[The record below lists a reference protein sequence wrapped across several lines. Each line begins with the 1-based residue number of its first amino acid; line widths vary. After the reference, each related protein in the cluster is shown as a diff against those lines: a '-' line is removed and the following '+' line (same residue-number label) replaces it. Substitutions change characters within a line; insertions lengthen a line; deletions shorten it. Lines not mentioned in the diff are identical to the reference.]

1 LIRVYYSLDNELD
14 SQRIHVQDD
23 FISKCMTILKDAED
37 DSVKTRIIEILKQ
50 IMIEAEK
57 KGTGEVKPH
66 NSMLKGELLERITI
80 KNRASPNVQMIIM
93 STYSNKTF
101 WEFKKIVAEKCGLS
115 PKYLKLQR
123 SNSQAIKDIEH
134 GKTLAELGF

>member
-1 LIRVYYSLDNELD
+1 
-14 SQRIHVQDD
+14 
-23 FISKCMTILKDAED
+23 MTILKDAED

-80 KNRASPNVQMIIM
+80 KNRASPNV
-93 STYSNKTF
+93 
-101 WEFKKIVAEKCGLS
+101 
-115 PKYLKLQR
+115 
-123 SNSQAIKDIEH
+123 
-134 GKTLAELGF
+134 

>member
-1 LIRVYYSLDNELD
+1 
-14 SQRIHVQDD
+14 
-23 FISKCMTILKDAED
+23 
-37 DSVKTRIIEILKQ
+37 
-50 IMIEAEK
+50 MIEAEK

-93 STYSNKTF
+93 ATYSNKTF

-134 GKTLAELGF
+134 GKTLAELGFETGEQLTAFKVNIEEEVPNAALMGSDNKLSEKASKIFNEWYDLYSD

>member
-1 LIRVYYSLDNELD
+1 
-14 SQRIHVQDD
+14 
-23 FISKCMTILKDAED
+23 
-37 DSVKTRIIEILKQ
+37 
-50 IMIEAEK
+50 
-57 KGTGEVKPH
+57 
-66 NSMLKGELLERITI
+66 
-80 KNRASPNVQMIIM
+80 MIIM

-123 SNSQAIKDIEH
+123 SNSHAIKDIEH